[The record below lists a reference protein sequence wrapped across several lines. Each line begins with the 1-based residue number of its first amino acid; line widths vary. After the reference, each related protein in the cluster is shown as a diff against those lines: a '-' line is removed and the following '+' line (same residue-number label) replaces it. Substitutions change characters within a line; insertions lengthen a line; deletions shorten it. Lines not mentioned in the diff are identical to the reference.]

1 MTTTRTAT
9 GTFKATS
16 WEEGP
21 FAELEEAPRLTHA
34 RVGNAYTGDIEGEGT
49 AESLMYYGDQ
59 ATASYVG
66 FERVV
71 GRLGERSGS
80 FVLSSSG
87 TWESGTATTTWSVV
101 PGSGTGELAGLR
113 GEGGYAARHGEAE
126 ISYRL
131 DYRLD

>member
-1 MTTTRTAT
+1 MTETMTAT

-34 RVGNAYTGDIEGEGT
+34 RIGSAYTGDIEGEGT
-49 AESLMYYGDQ
+49 AEALMYYGEA

-87 TWESGTATTTWSVV
+87 AWEEGAARTTWSVV

-113 GEGGYAARHGEAE
+113 GEGGYVARRDEAE
-126 ISYRL
+126 IIYRL
-131 DYRLD
+131 DYGFD